1 MPRKRDP
8 FYLLLA
14 LCIVLVIVLNFL
26 FYRKVTIS
34 DAITVQ
40 DRQLRYRLIP
50 DLDGARVVIPGRPT
64 PPSFQ
69 LSFAERQKN
78 KDQIMRTLIF
88 EVNTNSQGFRN
99 AEFSAKPAPG
109 TFRIVCLGDSITFGW
124 GMDEKYSYPRVL
136 ERYLNSRPGAKT
148 RVEVINAGVP
158 GYDLEQ
164 ITLYLTNKILSL
176 KPHLVTVCKLGD
188 LKAEKPHVK
197 YERQLAGIAS
207 IGQQGGAA
215 AAFLCPPKSSFDLYP
230 LTPQF
235 RDTMERAARKQNV
248 LFADFMT
255 LFNHEGKNKGLKL
268 ELDGAHQ
275 RLVDYIDGKGT
286 TVFEADFTPQP
297 GSPNRISPEIYRF
310 MDETSYAEALFF
322 DDGHPNREGF
332 EIMGEHLGKLLLDAG
347 VIR

>member
-1 MPRKRDP
+1 MPKIRDP
-8 FYLLLA
+8 FYLALA

-26 FYRKVTIS
+26 FYRKVSIS

-40 DRQLRYRLIP
+40 DHLLRYRLIP
-50 DLDGARVVIPGRPT
+50 DLDGARVVVPGRPT

-78 KDQIMRTLIF
+78 KGAIKRTLVF
-88 EVNTNSQGFRN
+88 KVNTNRQGFRN
-99 AEFSAKPAPG
+99 SEFSAKPAAG
-109 TFRIVCLGDSITFGW
+109 TYRIVCLGDSITFGW
-124 GMDEKYSYPRVL
+124 GMDEKLSYPRVL
-136 ERYLNSRPGAKT
+136 ERYLNTQPGAKI

-164 ITLYLTNKILSL
+164 ITLYLSKKILSL
-176 KPHLVTVCKLGD
+176 KPDLVTVCKLGD

-197 YERQLAGIAS
+197 YEQQLAGIAS
-207 IGQQGGAA
+207 LGKQAGAA
-215 AAFLCPPKSSFDLYP
+215 VAFLCPPRSSFDLYP
-230 LTPQF
+230 LTPRF

-255 LFNHEGKNKGLKL
+255 LFDHEGKDRGLKL
-268 ELDGAHQ
+268 ELDGTHQ

-286 TVFEADFTPQP
+286 TVFETDFTPQA
-297 GSPNRISPEIYRF
+297 GSPNRISPEIYQF
-310 MDETSYAEALFF
+310 MDETSFAEALFF

-332 EIMGEHLGKLLLDAG
+332 ELMGSHLGKLLVDTG
-347 VIR
+347 VVR